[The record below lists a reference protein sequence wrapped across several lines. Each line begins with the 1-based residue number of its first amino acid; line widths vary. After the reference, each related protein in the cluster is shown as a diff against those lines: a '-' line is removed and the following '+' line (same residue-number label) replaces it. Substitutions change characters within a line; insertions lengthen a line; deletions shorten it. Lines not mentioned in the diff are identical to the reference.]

1 MTDIDKL
8 KEEYKNV
15 RAVFGAFKCRLDAA
29 IQKAEYIANAEEIA
43 YQKGYESG
51 KAEAEIRLLDEN
63 GEWAKKLKHEAYQNG
78 LAEGMVH
85 EQMKNGKMV
94 KEAYENGT
102 RDGNAEGA
110 LAAWDIAT
118 IIVTPEEDGGTI
130 PTKDL
135 RELFDVECDYEV
147 FKRYTPREALA
158 KLQEY
163 DKKIRVGDEVIA
175 EGDAKYIVTQIKNN
189 DGCKTYSGI
198 NSDGETFY
206 YFETDG
212 VIKTGKHVD
221 LSKMFSSIREE
232 SEKNE

>member
-29 IQKAEYIANAEEIA
+29 IQKAECIANAEEIA

-51 KAEAEIRLLDEN
+51 KAEAEIQLLNEN
-63 GEWAKKLKHEAYQNG
+63 GEWAKKLKQTAYQ
-78 LAEGMVH
+78 
-85 EQMKNGKMV
+85 K
-94 KEAYENGT
+94 GT

-147 FKRYTPREALA
+147 FKRYTPSEALA

-163 DKKIRVGDEVIA
+163 DKQIRVGDEVIA

-198 NSDGETFY
+198 NSDGETFC

>member
-15 RAVFGAFKCRLDAA
+15 RAVFGAFKCRLDEA
-29 IQKAEYIANAEEIA
+29 IQKAEYIANAEKIA

-51 KAEAEIRLLDEN
+51 KDEAESQLRDEN
-63 GEWAKKLKHEAYQNG
+63 GEWAKNLKKKAYQSG
-78 LAEGMVH
+78 LTEGVIQR
-85 EQMKNGKMV
+85 EKMV
-94 KEAYENGT
+94 KEAYEKGT
-102 RDGNAEGA
+102 KEGNVEGA

-118 IIVTPEEDGGTI
+118 IIVTPVEDGGTI

-147 FKRYTPREALA
+147 FKRYTPSEALA

-163 DKKIRVGDEVIA
+163 DKQIRVGDEVIA
-175 EGDAKYIVTQIKNN
+175 NGNVKFVVTNIDKNEKAAPYHGIDASGVVY
-189 DGCKTYSGI
+189 CYS
-198 NSDGETFY
+198 DLDRLE
-206 YFETDG
+206 
-212 VIKTGKHVD
+212 KTGRHVD